1 MLKKKKSQ
9 PSVLSSLIGEMVQ
22 LLMALLLMLRNVA
35 VALLSNQRHEMI
47 SHLTILCRLKQPK

>member
-1 MLKKKKSQ
+1 MFFFLKKSQ
-9 PSVLSSLIGEMVQ
+9 PSVLSLFGEMVQ

-35 VALLSNQRHEMI
+35 VALLSNQRHEMT